1 MLKTGIKGR
10 TELIVDEHMTAS
22 AYGSGMLDVYA
33 TPSMIALI
41 EGTALYSVQEYLEE
55 GAGTVGTKL
64 VVDHVAATP
73 IGMKVWCETELVQI
87 DRRRL
92 VFHADVYD
100 ECGLIG
106 TGTHERFIIDNE
118 KFLKNALKRAGRDS

>member
-64 VVDHVAATP
+64 NVDHVAATP

-106 TGTHERFIIDNE
+106 TGTHERFVIDNDRFM
-118 KFLKNALKRAGRDS
+118 KKVLAKRDRP

>member
-106 TGTHERFIIDNE
+106 TGTHERFIIDNDRFM
-118 KFLKNALKRAGRDS
+118 KKVLAKRDRP

>member
-64 VVDHVAATP
+64 NVDHVAATP

-106 TGTHERFIIDNE
+106 TGTHERFVIDNDRFM
-118 KFLKNALKRAGRDS
+118 KKVLAKRDRS

>member
-73 IGMKVWCETELVQI
+73 IGMKV
-87 DRRRL
+87 
-92 VFHADVYD
+92 
-100 ECGLIG
+100 
-106 TGTHERFIIDNE
+106 
-118 KFLKNALKRAGRDS
+118 